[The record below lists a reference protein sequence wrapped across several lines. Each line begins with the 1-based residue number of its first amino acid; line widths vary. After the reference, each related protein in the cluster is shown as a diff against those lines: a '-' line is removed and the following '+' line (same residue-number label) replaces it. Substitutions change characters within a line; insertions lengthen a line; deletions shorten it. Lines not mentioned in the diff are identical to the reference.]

1 MKRLLNDAVPQG
13 TPEGLI
19 RAAAARARM
28 AARWRRSAGED
39 DAMIRQGVLA
49 RFREFIDAEGLG
61 AYTDES
67 VMAAARQAIEEVLR
81 ERPAHRPDR

>member
-1 MKRLLNDAVPQG
+1 MERLCSDAIPQG

-39 DAMIRQGVLA
+39 DATIRRGVLA
-49 RFREFIDAEGLG
+49 RFREVIDAEGLG
-61 AYTDES
+61 AYADEA
-67 VMAAARQAIEEVLR
+67 VMAAARRAIEEVLG
-81 ERPAHRPDR
+81 ELPAHRPDR